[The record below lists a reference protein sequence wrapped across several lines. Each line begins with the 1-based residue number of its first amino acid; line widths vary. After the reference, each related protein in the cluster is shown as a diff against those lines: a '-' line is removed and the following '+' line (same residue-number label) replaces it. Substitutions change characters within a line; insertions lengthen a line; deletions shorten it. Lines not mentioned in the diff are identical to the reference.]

1 LAQGFVPSS
10 LLQSSQRANCRMML
24 AALLL
29 LPVFSLRATAASS
42 PVAKVIKLLTDMQ
55 SQLQADKK
63 ADEEMY
69 DKLSCWCKVNGDG
82 KDTAV
87 DIATTKVSDLNSRIK
102 ALTAKSS
109 ELEESI
115 KTQES
120 EVAANKEALA
130 SATSM
135 REEAMS
141 KFRDEEKDMIL
152 SIDSLKNALVVLEK
166 TLGLTQQSFLQSSTF
181 TKVRA
186 NVREVMTKSKADDIL
201 AQILNPSA
209 RDVLQAFLQGKI
221 SANSAQGGEI
231 MGVLKQMKTEFESNL
246 ADMQGE
252 ESKSVSEFGELKEA
266 KTSEI
271 KAGEKMIKEKTALLG
286 KTKVALAEAKE
297 DLEDTTGA
305 MEADQAFLVDLKER
319 CSVSD
324 KEWEERSKTRALE
337 IAAVGETI
345 KILTDDDAHDL
356 LEGTM
361 SFLQLAS
368 TRRTL
373 SREDFAR
380 EQASH
385 MLLNQAS
392 KSKRGK
398 ALVQLSASVRL
409 DAFKKVEDEINGMI
423 SDIEQES
430 ADEVAL
436 KSMCKDK
443 FHKNDMEIMENED
456 LIKALTTKIN
466 DFASM
471 IDTLTKEIAALKAE
485 ILETTIELQRSAEL
499 RVKQNKEFQSAVA
512 DQRATQAILKKA
524 LDRLGKFYA
533 EQFVQLK
540 ATHRHTK
547 QEPGAAAPPPPPG
560 FSEYKSNEG
569 SGSVMTMIE
578 GIITDAKELE
588 METIK
593 GEQEAQSGYESFVKE
608 SYAAIEAAQRAVTN
622 KMEEKATAETGKTA
636 AEGDKADADSTAE
649 DLAKTKADLHLSC
662 DFVMENFDAR
672 EAARKGEIEGL
683 QNTLASLKGSQ

>member
-1 LAQGFVPSS
+1 
-10 LLQSSQRANCRMML
+10 
-24 AALLL
+24 
-29 LPVFSLRATAASS
+29 
-42 PVAKVIKLLTDMQ
+42 
-55 SQLQADKK
+55 
-63 ADEEMY
+63 MY
-69 DKLSCWCKVNGDG
+69 DKLACWCKVNGEG

-87 DIATTKVSDLNSRIK
+87 EIATTKVSDLNSRIK

-109 ELEESI
+109 ELDESI

-135 REEAMS
+135 REEALS

-166 TLGLTQQSFLQSSTF
+166 TLGLTQQSFLQSSSVTA
-181 TKVRA
+181 VRA
-186 NVREVMTKSKADDIL
+186 HVREVMSKSKADDIL
-201 AQILNPSA
+201 SEILNPSA
-209 RDVLQAFLQGKI
+209 RDVLSAFLQGKI
-221 SANSAQGGEI
+221 AAGSAQGGEI

-246 ADMQGE
+246 ADMQGD
-252 ESKSVSEFGELKEA
+252 ESKSVTEFGELKEA

-271 KAGEKMIKEKTALLG
+271 SAGEEMAKEKTALLG
-286 KTKVALAEAKE
+286 KTKVQLAEAKE
-297 DLEDTTGA
+297 DLEDTTSA

-324 KEWEERSKTRALE
+324 KEWEERSKTRSLD

-345 KILTDDDAHDL
+345 KILTDEDAHDL
-356 LEGTM
+356 FGSTL

-373 SREDFAR
+373 SKEDFAR

-385 MLLNQAS
+385 ALLREGS
-392 KSKRGK
+392 KSGRK

-409 DAFKKVEDEINGMI
+409 DAFKKVEEEINGMI
-423 SDIEQES
+423 ADIEKES
-430 ADEVAL
+430 DDEVHL
-436 KSMCKDK
+436 KAKCKEE
-443 FHKNDMEIMENED
+443 FHQNEMETMAIED
-456 LIKALTTKIN
+456 TIKDLTTKIN
-466 DFASM
+466 DLASS
-471 IDTLTKEIAALKAE
+471 IDTLEKEIAALKKE

-499 RVKQNKEFQSAVA
+499 RVKQNKEYQSAIA
-512 DQRATQAILKKA
+512 DQKATQSILKKA

-533 EQFVQLK
+533 EQFLQLK
-540 ATHRHTK
+540 AKHRHTK
-547 QEPGAAAPPPPPG
+547 QEPGAAAPPPPQG

-578 GIITDAKELE
+578 GIITDAKE
-588 METIK
+588 MEQESIK
-593 GEQEAQSGYESFVKE
+593 GEQDAQAGYESFVKE
-608 SYAAIEAAQRAVTN
+608 SFASIEAAQRAVTN
-622 KMEEKATAETGKTA
+622 KIEEKATAEVAKTA

-649 DLAKTKADLHLSC
+649 ALAKTKADLHLSC

-683 QNTLASLKGSQ
+683 QNTLASLKTS

>member
-1 LAQGFVPSS
+1 
-10 LLQSSQRANCRMML
+10 
-24 AALLL
+24 
-29 LPVFSLRATAASS
+29 
-42 PVAKVIKLLTDMQ
+42 
-55 SQLQADKK
+55 
-63 ADEEMY
+63 MY
-69 DKLSCWCKVNGDG
+69 DKLSCWCKVNGEG

-87 DIATTKVSDLNSRIK
+87 EIATTKASDLNSRIK

-109 ELEESI
+109 ELDEAI

-135 REEAMS
+135 REEAMA

-152 SIDSLKNALVVLEK
+152 SIDSLKTALVVLEK

-286 KTKVALAEAKE
+286 KTKVQLAEAKE
-297 DLEDTTGA
+297 DLEDTTSA

-356 LEGTM
+356 LDGTL
-361 SFLQLAS
+361 SFVQLSS
-368 TRRTL
+368 TRRTV

-385 MLLNQAS
+385 MLLNHAK
-392 KSKRGK
+392 KSGRK

-409 DAFKKVEDEINGMI
+409 DAFKKVEEEINGMI
-423 SDIEQES
+423 ADIEQES

-436 KSMCKDK
+436 KAMCKDK

-456 LIKALTTKIN
+456 LLKDLTTKIN
-466 DFASM
+466 DFASA
-471 IDTLTKEIAALKAE
+471 IDTLEKEIAALKAE
-485 ILETTIELQRSAEL
+485 ILETTIELQRSNEL

-533 EQFVQLK
+533 EQFLQLK
-540 ATHRHTK
+540 AKHRHTK
-547 QEPGAAAPPPPPG
+547 QEP
-560 FSEYKSNEG
+560 
-569 SGSVMTMIE
+569 
-578 GIITDAKELE
+578 
-588 METIK
+588 
-593 GEQEAQSGYESFVKE
+593 EALLLLP
-608 SYAAIEAAQRAVTN
+608 R
-622 KMEEKATAETGKTA
+622 
-636 AEGDKADADSTAE
+636 
-649 DLAKTKADLHLSC
+649 
-662 DFVMENFDAR
+662 R
-672 EAARKGEIEGL
+672 R
-683 QNTLASLKGSQ
+683 ASLSTSRTR

>member
-1 LAQGFVPSS
+1 
-10 LLQSSQRANCRMML
+10 
-24 AALLL
+24 
-29 LPVFSLRATAASS
+29 
-42 PVAKVIKLLTDMQ
+42 
-55 SQLQADKK
+55 
-63 ADEEMY
+63 
-69 DKLSCWCKVNGDG
+69 
-82 KDTAV
+82 
-87 DIATTKVSDLNSRIK
+87 
-102 ALTAKSS
+102 
-109 ELEESI
+109 
-115 KTQES
+115 
-120 EVAANKEALA
+120 
-130 SATSM
+130 
-135 REEAMS
+135 
-141 KFRDEEKDMIL
+141 
-152 SIDSLKNALVVLEK
+152 
-166 TLGLTQQSFLQSSTF
+166 
-181 TKVRA
+181 
-186 NVREVMTKSKADDIL
+186 L
-201 AQILNPSA
+201 AQILNPSD
-209 RDVLQAFLQGKI
+209 RDMLSAFLQGKI
-221 SANSAQGGEI
+221 KAGSAQGGEI

-252 ESKSVSEFGELKEA
+252 ESKSVTEFGELKEA

-271 KAGEKMIKEKTALLG
+271 SAGEKMIKEKTALLG
-286 KTKVALAEAKE
+286 KTKVQLAEAKE

-356 LEGTM
+356 LGDTL
-361 SFLQLAS
+361 SFLQLSS
-368 TRRTL
+368 TRRTV
-373 SREDFAR
+373 SREDFVR

-385 MLLNQAS
+385 GLLRTGA
-392 KSKRGK
+392 KSGRK
-398 ALVQLSASVRL
+398 ALVQLAASVRL
-409 DAFKKVEDEINGMI
+409 DAFVKVEEEINGMI
-423 SDIEQES
+423 ADIEKES

-436 KSMCKDK
+436 KAMCKDK
-443 FHKNDMEIMENED
+443 FHKNEMEIMETED
-456 LIKALTTKIN
+456 TIKDLTTKIN
-466 DFASM
+466 DFASA
-471 IDTLTKEIAALKAE
+471 IDTLSKEIAALKAE

-540 ATHRHTK
+540 SKSSHKHTR

-560 FSEYKSNEG
+560 FSEYKSSEG
-569 SGSVMTMIE
+569 AGGVMTMIE

-588 METIK
+588 KETIH

-608 SYAAIEAAQRAVTN
+608 SYAAIEAAQRSVTN

-636 AEGDKADADSTAE
+636 AEGDKADADDTAE

-662 DFVMENFDAR
+662 DFVMMNFDAR

-683 QNTLASLKGSQ
+683 QNTLASLKTS

>member
-1 LAQGFVPSS
+1 
-10 LLQSSQRANCRMML
+10 MML

-29 LPVFSLRATAASS
+29 LPVFSLNALRSGKNS
-42 PVAKVIKLLTDMQ
+42 PVDKVIKLLTDMQ
-55 SQLQADKK
+55 TQLQADKK

-82 KDTAV
+82 KGTAV
-87 DIATTKVSDLNSRIK
+87 EIATTKVSDLNSRIK

-109 ELEESI
+109 ELDGSI
-115 KTQES
+115 KAQES

-135 REEAMS
+135 REEAMN

-166 TLGLTQQSFLQSSTF
+166 TLGLTQASKQSFLQAKSF
-181 TKVRA
+181 TTVRA
-186 NVREVMTKSKADDIL
+186 HVRDAMSKRKADDIL
-201 AQILNPSA
+201 AEILAPSD
-209 RDVLQAFLQGKI
+209 RDVLQAFLQGKLK
-221 SANSAQGGEI
+221 AGSAQGGEI

-246 ADMQGE
+246 ADMQGDE
-252 ESKSVSEFGELKEA
+252 GKSVTEFGELKEA

-271 KAGEKMIKEKTALLG
+271 LAGEKMIKEKTALLG
-286 KTKVALAEAKE
+286 KTKVQLAEAKE

-305 MEADQAFLVDLKER
+305 MEADQSFLVDLKER

-324 KEWEERSKTRALE
+324 KEWEQRSKTRSLE

-356 LEGTM
+356 FGSTL
-361 SFLQLAS
+361 SFLQLSS

-373 SREDFAR
+373 SKEDFAR

-385 MLLNQAS
+385 ALLREGS
-392 KSKRGK
+392 KSGRK

-409 DAFKKVEDEINGMI
+409 DAFKKVEEEINGMI
-423 SDIEQES
+423 ADIEKES
-430 ADEVAL
+430 DDEVHL
-436 KSMCKDK
+436 KAKCKEE
-443 FHKNDMEIMENED
+443 FHQNEMETMAIED
-456 LIKALTTKIN
+456 TIKDLTTKIN
-466 DFASM
+466 DLTSS
-471 IDTLTKEIAALKAE
+471 IDTLEKEIAALKKE

-499 RVKQNKEFQSAVA
+499 RVKQNKEYQSAIA
-512 DQRATQAILKKA
+512 DQKATQSILKKA

-533 EQFVQLK
+533 EQFLQLK
-540 ATHRHTK
+540 AKHRHTK
-547 QEPGAAAPPPPPG
+547 QEPGAAAPPPPQG

-578 GIITDAKELE
+578 GIITDAKE
-588 METIK
+588 MEQESIK
-593 GEQEAQSGYESFVKE
+593 GEQDAQASYESFVKE
-608 SYAAIEAAQRAVTN
+608 SYAAIEAAQRSVTN
-622 KMEEKATAETGKTA
+622 KIEEKAQAEVSKTA

-649 DLAKTKADLHLSC
+649 ALAKTKADLHLSC
-662 DFVMENFDAR
+662 DFVMENFEAR

-683 QNTLASLKGSQ
+683 QNTMAQLKTST

>member
-1 LAQGFVPSS
+1 
-10 LLQSSQRANCRMML
+10 MML

-29 LPVFSLRATAASS
+29 LPVFSLNALRSGKNS
-42 PVAKVIKLLTDMQ
+42 PVDKVIKLLTDMQ
-55 SQLQADKK
+55 TQLQADKK

-82 KDTAV
+82 KGTAV
-87 DIATTKVSDLNSRIK
+87 EIATTKVSDLNSRIK

-109 ELEESI
+109 ELDGSI

-135 REEAMS
+135 REEAMN

-166 TLGLTQQSFLQSSTF
+166 TLGLTQASKQSFLQAKSF
-181 TKVRA
+181 TTVRA
-186 NVREVMTKSKADDIL
+186 HVRDAMSKRKADDIL
-201 AQILNPSA
+201 AEILAPSD
-209 RDVLQAFLQGKI
+209 RDVLQAFLQGKLK
-221 SANSAQGGEI
+221 AGSAQGGEI

-246 ADMQGE
+246 ADMQGDE
-252 ESKSVSEFGELKEA
+252 GKSVTEFGELKEA

-271 KAGEKMIKEKTALLG
+271 LAGEKMIKEKTALLG
-286 KTKVALAEAKE
+286 KTKVQLAEAKE

-305 MEADQAFLVDLKER
+305 MEADQSFLVDLKER

-324 KEWEERSKTRALE
+324 KEWEQRSKTRSLE

-356 LEGTM
+356 FGSTL
-361 SFLQLAS
+361 SFLQLSS

-373 SREDFAR
+373 SKEDFAR

-385 MLLNQAS
+385 ALLREGS
-392 KSKRGK
+392 KSGRK

-409 DAFKKVEDEINGMI
+409 DAFKKVEEEINGMI
-423 SDIEQES
+423 ADIEKES
-430 ADEVAL
+430 DDEVHL
-436 KSMCKDK
+436 KAKCKEE
-443 FHKNDMEIMENED
+443 FHQNEMETMAIED
-456 LIKALTTKIN
+456 TIKDLTTKIN
-466 DFASM
+466 DLTSS
-471 IDTLTKEIAALKAE
+471 IDTLEKEIAALKAE

-499 RVKQNKEFQSAVA
+499 RVKQNKEYQSAIA
-512 DQRATQAILKKA
+512 DQKATQSILKKA

-533 EQFVQLK
+533 EQFLQLK
-540 ATHRHTK
+540 AKHRHTK
-547 QEPGAAAPPPPPG
+547 QEPGAAAPPPPQG

-578 GIITDAKELE
+578 GIITDAKE
-588 METIK
+588 MEQESIK
-593 GEQEAQSGYESFVKE
+593 GEQDAQASYESFVKE
-608 SYAAIEAAQRAVTN
+608 SYAAIEAAQRSVTN
-622 KMEEKATAETGKTA
+622 KIEEKAQAEVSKTA

-649 DLAKTKADLHLSC
+649 ALAKTKADLHLSC
-662 DFVMENFDAR
+662 DFVMENFEAR

-683 QNTLASLKGSQ
+683 QNTMAQLKTST

>member
-1 LAQGFVPSS
+1 
-10 LLQSSQRANCRMML
+10 MML

-29 LPVFSLRATAASS
+29 LPVFSLNALRSGKNS
-42 PVAKVIKLLTDMQ
+42 PVDKVIKLLTDMQ
-55 SQLQADKK
+55 TQLQADKK

-82 KDTAV
+82 KGTAV
-87 DIATTKVSDLNSRIK
+87 EIATTKVSDLNSRIK

-109 ELEESI
+109 ELDGSI
-115 KTQES
+115 KAQES

-135 REEAMS
+135 REEAMN

-166 TLGLTQQSFLQSSTF
+166 TLGLTQASKQSFLQAKSF
-181 TKVRA
+181 TAVRA
-186 NVREVMTKSKADDIL
+186 HVRDAMSKRKADDIL
-201 AQILNPSA
+201 AEILAPSD
-209 RDVLQAFLQGKI
+209 RDVLQAFLQGKLK
-221 SANSAQGGEI
+221 AGSAQGGEI

-246 ADMQGE
+246 ADMQGDE
-252 ESKSVSEFGELKEA
+252 GKSVTEFGELKEA

-271 KAGEKMIKEKTALLG
+271 LAGEKMIKEKTALLG
-286 KTKVALAEAKE
+286 KTKVQLAEAKE

-305 MEADQAFLVDLKER
+305 MEADQSFLVDLKER

-324 KEWEERSKTRALE
+324 KEWEQRSKTRSLE

-356 LEGTM
+356 FGSTL
-361 SFLQLAS
+361 SFLQLSS

-373 SREDFAR
+373 SKEDFAR

-385 MLLNQAS
+385 ALLREGS
-392 KSKRGK
+392 KSGRK

-409 DAFKKVEDEINGMI
+409 DAFKKVEEEINGMI
-423 SDIEQES
+423 ADIEKES
-430 ADEVAL
+430 DDEVHL
-436 KSMCKDK
+436 KAKCKEE
-443 FHKNDMEIMENED
+443 FHQNEMETMAIED
-456 LIKALTTKIN
+456 TIKDLTTKIN
-466 DFASM
+466 DLTSS
-471 IDTLTKEIAALKAE
+471 IDTLEKEIAALKAE

-499 RVKQNKEFQSAVA
+499 RVKQNKEYQSAIA
-512 DQRATQAILKKA
+512 DQKATQSILKKA

-540 ATHRHTK
+540 AKHRHTK
-547 QEPGAAAPPPPPG
+547 QEPGAAAPPPPQG

-578 GIITDAKELE
+578 GIITDAKE
-588 METIK
+588 MEQESIK
-593 GEQEAQSGYESFVKE
+593 GEQDAQAAYESFVKE
-608 SYAAIEAAQRAVTN
+608 SYAAIEAAQRSVTN
-622 KMEEKATAETGKTA
+622 KIEEKAQAEVSKTA

-649 DLAKTKADLHLSC
+649 ALAKTKADLHLSC
-662 DFVMENFDAR
+662 DFVMENFEAR

-683 QNTLASLKGSQ
+683 QNTMAQLKTST

>member
-1 LAQGFVPSS
+1 
-10 LLQSSQRANCRMML
+10 
-24 AALLL
+24 
-29 LPVFSLRATAASS
+29 
-42 PVAKVIKLLTDMQ
+42 
-55 SQLQADKK
+55 
-63 ADEEMY
+63 
-69 DKLSCWCKVNGDG
+69 
-82 KDTAV
+82 
-87 DIATTKVSDLNSRIK
+87 
-102 ALTAKSS
+102 
-109 ELEESI
+109 
-115 KTQES
+115 
-120 EVAANKEALA
+120 
-130 SATSM
+130 
-135 REEAMS
+135 MS
-141 KFRDEEKDMIL
+141 KAKAEDIL
-152 SIDSLKNALVVLEK
+152 SE
-166 TLGLTQQSFLQSSTF
+166 
-181 TKVRA
+181 
-186 NVREVMTKSKADDIL
+186 
-201 AQILNPSA
+201 ILNPSA
-209 RDVLQAFLQGKI
+209 RDVLNAFLQGKLNI
-221 SANSAQGGEI
+221 KAGSAQGGEI

-246 ADMQGE
+246 KDMQGE
-252 ESKSVSEFGELKEA
+252 ESTSVTEFGSLKEA
-266 KTSEI
+266 KTAEI
-271 KAGEKMIKEKTALLG
+271 AAGEKMIKEKTALLG
-286 KTKVALAEAKE
+286 KTKVQLAEAKE

-356 LEGTM
+356 LDGTL
-361 SFLQLAS
+361 SFLQLSS
-368 TRRTL
+368 TRRTV

-385 MLLNQAS
+385 MLLVQAK
-392 KSKRGK
+392 KSGRK

-423 SDIEQES
+423 ADIEQES
-430 ADEVAL
+430 ADEVAM
-436 KSMCKDK
+436 KKMCEEK
-443 FHKNDMEIMENED
+443 FHENEMEIMSTED
-456 LIKALTTKIN
+456 TIKDLVTKIN
-466 DFASM
+466 DFASA

-499 RVKQNKEFQSAVA
+499 RVKTNKEFQSAVA

-540 ATHRHTK
+540 ATHKHTK

-588 METIK
+588 TETIK

-636 AEGDKADADSTAE
+636 AEGDKADADDTAE

-662 DFVMENFDAR
+662 DFVMMNFDAR

-683 QNTLASLKGSQ
+683 QNTLASLKTS

>member
-1 LAQGFVPSS
+1 
-10 LLQSSQRANCRMML
+10 MML

-29 LPVFSLRATAASS
+29 LPVFSLNALRSGKNS
-42 PVAKVIKLLTDMQ
+42 PVDKVIKLLTDMQ
-55 SQLQADKK
+55 TQLQADKK

-82 KDTAV
+82 KGTAV
-87 DIATTKVSDLNSRIK
+87 EIATTKVSDLNSRIK

-109 ELEESI
+109 ELDGSI
-115 KTQES
+115 KAQES

-135 REEAMS
+135 REEAMN

-166 TLGLTQQSFLQSSTF
+166 TLGLTQASKQSFLQAKSF
-181 TKVRA
+181 TAVRA
-186 NVREVMTKSKADDIL
+186 HVRDAMSKRKADDIL
-201 AQILNPSA
+201 AEILAPSD
-209 RDVLQAFLQGKI
+209 RDVLQAFLQGKLK
-221 SANSAQGGEI
+221 AGSAQGGEI

-246 ADMQGE
+246 ADMQGDE
-252 ESKSVSEFGELKEA
+252 GKSVTEFGELKEA

-271 KAGEKMIKEKTALLG
+271 LAGEKMIKEKTALLG
-286 KTKVALAEAKE
+286 KTKVQLAEAKE

-305 MEADQAFLVDLKER
+305 MEADQSFLVDLKER

-324 KEWEERSKTRALE
+324 KEWEQRSKTRSLE

-356 LEGTM
+356 FGSTL
-361 SFLQLAS
+361 SFLQLSS

-373 SREDFAR
+373 SKEDFAR

-385 MLLNQAS
+385 ALLREGS
-392 KSKRGK
+392 KSGRK

-409 DAFKKVEDEINGMI
+409 DAFKKVEEEINGMI
-423 SDIEQES
+423 ADIEKES
-430 ADEVAL
+430 DDEVHL
-436 KSMCKDK
+436 KAKCKEE
-443 FHKNDMEIMENED
+443 FHQNEMETMAIED
-456 LIKALTTKIN
+456 TIKDLTTKIN
-466 DFASM
+466 DLTSS
-471 IDTLTKEIAALKAE
+471 IDTLEKEIAALKAE

-499 RVKQNKEFQSAVA
+499 RVKQNKEYQSAIA
-512 DQRATQAILKKA
+512 DQKATQSILKKA

-533 EQFVQLK
+533 EQFLQLK
-540 ATHRHTK
+540 AKHRHTK
-547 QEPGAAAPPPPPG
+547 QEPGAAAPPPPQG

-578 GIITDAKELE
+578 GIITDAKE
-588 METIK
+588 MEQESIK
-593 GEQEAQSGYESFVKE
+593 GEQDAQASYESFVKE
-608 SYAAIEAAQRAVTN
+608 SYAAIEAAQRSVTN
-622 KMEEKATAETGKTA
+622 KIEEKAQAEVSKTA

-649 DLAKTKADLHLSC
+649 ALAKTKADLHLSC
-662 DFVMENFDAR
+662 DFVMENFEAR

-683 QNTLASLKGSQ
+683 QNTMAQLKTST